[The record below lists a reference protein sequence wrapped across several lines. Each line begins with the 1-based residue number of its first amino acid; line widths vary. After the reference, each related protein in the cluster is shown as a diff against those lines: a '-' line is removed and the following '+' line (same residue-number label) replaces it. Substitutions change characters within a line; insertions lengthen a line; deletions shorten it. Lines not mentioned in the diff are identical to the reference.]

1 MNNIEFVKLI
11 VYGDINAKAPIQDTD
26 INLINKKQGVN
37 TCIEIL
43 ATAELNKISDKPSSV
58 SDGAVNMSWSDRTG
72 ALNEIVRK
80 ARNSEFQAPDKDIHN
95 SSVYTVLI

>member
-11 VYGDINAKAPIQDTD
+11 VYGDINAQAPISDTD
-26 INLINKKQGVN
+26 INSINKKQGVN

-43 ATAELNKISDKPSSV
+43 ATAELNNISAKPTSV

-72 ALNEIVRK
+72 TLKEIVRK
-80 ARNSEFQAPDKDIHN
+80 AKNSEFQAPDKDVKA
-95 SSVYTVLI
+95 SSVYSVLI